1 MSSIG
6 SGSRAAPR
14 VLLVEDHLALAQTVC
29 LFLENAGFV
38 IDYSAE
44 GATGLHLARTNRYDV
59 IILDVM
65 LPGLSGLDVCERLR
79 KDVGITVP
87 ILMLTARDSLEDKL
101 KGFEAGADDYLVKP
115 FDLPELQ
122 ARLLAMT
129 RRQSGALDQKP
140 IEIGELRID
149 VRAQSVS
156 RAGAALKLTPTGYRI
171 LLTLARQ
178 TPGFIAKENL
188 EQEIWGD
195 ALPDSDTLRSHLYQL
210 RQVVDKPFDT
220 PMIETRQGFGIRLIQ
235 PDSD

>member
-1 MSSIG
+1 MPSIG
-6 SGSRAAPR
+6 PGSRSAPS

-29 LFLENAGFV
+29 LFLENAGFIV
-38 IDYSAE
+38 DYASE
-44 GATGLHLARTNRYDV
+44 GATGLHLANTNRYDV

-79 KDVGITVP
+79 RDVGVTVP
-87 ILMLTARDSLEDKL
+87 ILMLTARDALEDKL

-129 RRQSGALDQKP
+129 RRQSGALEQKP
-140 IEIGELRID
+140 LEVGDLRID
-149 VRAQSVS
+149 VRAQSVT
-156 RAGAALKLTPTGYRI
+156 RAGTGLKLTPTGYRI
-171 LLTLARQ
+171 LLALARQ
-178 TPGFIAKENL
+178 SPGYIAKENL

-210 RQVVDKPFDT
+210 RQVVDKPFAT
-220 PMIETRQGFGIRLIQ
+220 AMIESRQGFGIRLLGQ
-235 PDSD
+235 TG